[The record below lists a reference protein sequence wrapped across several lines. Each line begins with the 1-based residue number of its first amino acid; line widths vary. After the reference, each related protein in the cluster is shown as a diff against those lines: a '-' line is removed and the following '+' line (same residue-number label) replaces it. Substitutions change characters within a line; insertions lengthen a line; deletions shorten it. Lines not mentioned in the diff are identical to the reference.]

1 MIKRIS
7 TIAMLLLLL
16 VIGAWGY
23 NQYMQKV
30 SYHRY
35 LQAQYDRSFYQL
47 VDNVENI
54 ETSMGKLMISG
65 SDKTTIPILDEIW
78 RQSFSG
84 QEHLSQLPVGQP
96 EIDNTSKF
104 LAQIGDYS
112 YSLMKKIAAGEKLSQ
127 DELNTIAKLHN
138 YAVFFGKNLQDLRKR
153 IQGGYELGNLRKKGT
168 QKMAA
173 IDDKILN
180 VKMSTVN
187 QGMTNYPTL
196 IYDGPFSESLAKQT
210 PKGLTGQDVSYDR
223 AVSIAREFIGKPIDM
238 VNKYSPNNGK
248 INAYGIEL
256 KPTGKGTL
264 PVYVNV
270 SKKGGHVLWMMDQ
283 RAVSKVNIS
292 ETQALKYAERFLSNH
307 GFKNMEST
315 YSMKADG
322 TVQFNFTP
330 VEDHVRIYPDIVKVK
345 VALDNGDIVGFDAT
359 GYYMNHAIRSIEKP
373 KLTEAQ
379 AQAKVSKNLKVE
391 SAKLTLIPLDY
402 GKEVLA
408 YEFKG
413 TYGGDT
419 FYVYINALNGNE
431 EKILKVIKTE
441 QGNLTM

>member
-1 MIKRIS
+1 MTKRIP
-7 TIAMLLLLL
+7 TIAMLLFL
-16 VIGAWGY
+16 IIAGAWGY

-47 VDNVENI
+47 IDNVENI
-54 ETSMGKLMISG
+54 ETSMGKLMVSG
-65 SDKTTIPILDEIW
+65 SDKTTIPVLDEIW

-112 YSLMKKIAAGEKLSQ
+112 YSLTKKVAAGEKLSQ
-127 DELNTIAKLHN
+127 KELDTVAKLHN
-138 YAVFFGKNLQDLRKR
+138 YAVFLGKNLQDLRKR

-168 QKMAA
+168 QKMSM
-173 IDDKILN
+173 IDSKILN
-180 VKMSTVN
+180 VKMNTVN

-196 IYDGPFSESLAKQT
+196 IYDGPFSESMARKT
-210 PKGLTGQDVSYDR
+210 PKGLTGQEVSYDR
-223 AVSIAREFIGKPIDM
+223 AVTVAREFIGKPIDA

-248 INAYGIEL
+248 ISAYGIEL
-256 KPTGKGTL
+256 KPAGKSML
-264 PVYVNV
+264 PIYANV
-270 SKKGGHVLWMMDQ
+270 SKKGGHVLWIMDQ
-283 RAVSKVNIS
+283 RGVSKVNIS
-292 ETQALKYAERFLSNH
+292 QTQALKYAEKFLSTH
-307 GFKNMEST
+307 GFKNMENT
-315 YSMKADG
+315 YFIKADG
-322 TVQFNFTP
+322 TIQFNFTP
-330 VEDHVRIYPDIVKVK
+330 VENHVRIYPDIVKVK

-359 GYYMNHAIRSIEKP
+359 GYYMNHTIRSIEKP

-402 GKEVLA
+402 GKEVLT

-413 TYGGDT
+413 TYGKDI
-419 FYVYINALNGNE
+419 FYVYINAQNGNE
-431 EKILKVIKTE
+431 EKILKLIKTE